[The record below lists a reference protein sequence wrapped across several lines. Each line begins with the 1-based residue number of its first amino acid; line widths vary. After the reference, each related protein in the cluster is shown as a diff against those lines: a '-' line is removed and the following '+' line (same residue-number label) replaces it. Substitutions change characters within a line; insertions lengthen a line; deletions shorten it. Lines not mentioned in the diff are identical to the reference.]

1 MRTLFEIIEEVKDG
15 GKPDYDELRYALL
28 AYQSM
33 FVMDHNK
40 LLNELTSEK
49 ETKPFIKKMMAQNSF
64 DMYKKALNKSP
75 KEWLG
80 PNYDPDN
87 PDCQKFHK
95 MAGKLFDKVIN
106 NSPKVD

>member
-1 MRTLFEIIEEVKDG
+1 MRTLLEIIEEVKDG

-49 ETKPFIKKMMAQNSF
+49 DTKPFIKKMMADNSF
-64 DMYKKALNKSP
+64 NMFKTALNKSP

-80 PNYDPDN
+80 WNNDPDN
-87 PDCQKFHK
+87 PDYQSSR
-95 MAGKLFDKVIN
+95 KLSEKIFNKVMKN
-106 NSPKVD
+106 VDMN